1 MNALVRILLNAPCLS
16 LQRHPDGVASVSFKE
31 ATEADLCKLTLNGRW
46 FGGRQLSAETWDG
59 VTDYQ
64 VTFLGSILSNMS
76 SKQ

>member
-1 MNALVRILLNAPCLS
+1 
-16 LQRHPDGVASVSFKE
+16 VASVSFKE

-64 VTFLGSILSNMS
+64 VACHGPILSNIS
-76 SKQ
+76 SKL